1 MLRELLKTI
10 LAIPLLLIALHTIIR
25 IVRRFHKF
33 PMPQFM
39 ANLIDNPLR
48 RRIQPPHE
56 TPIRHGVQPG
66 MTVLEIGP
74 GNGTYTI
81 ATARRVGN
89 SGKIIT
95 VDIEPRMI
103 QRVTQRADAEG
114 ITNIEARLAD
124 VYELPFED
132 ETFDLVYMIAVINEI
147 PNPESALNEFQRV
160 LKSNGKLVFSELFLD
175 PDYQLAGTL
184 IRRVNSAGFQLI
196 EKIGNVFYYTLIFGK
211 KPYKDT

>member
-10 LAIPLLLIALHTIIR
+10 LAIPLLFIILHTLMR
-25 IVRRFHKF
+25 FVRHFYKF

-39 ANLIDNPLR
+39 ANLIDNPFR
-48 RRIQPPHE
+48 RRIQPPQE

-89 SGKIIT
+89 SGKVIT

-124 VYELPFED
+124 VYNLPFDD
-132 ETFDLVYMIAVINEI
+132 EKFDLVYMIAVINEI
-147 PNPESALNEFQRV
+147 PNPESALREFQRV
-160 LKSNGKLVFSELFLD
+160 LKPNGKLVFSELFLD
-175 PDYQLAGTL
+175 PDYQPASTL
-184 IRRVNSAGFQLI
+184 IRRANSAGFQLI
-196 EKIGNVFYYTLIFGK
+196 EKIGNFFYYTLIFEK